1 MFTEK
6 NLQTHP
12 IDVKYCNI
20 CGHIIKYEYIIDDLG
35 NIYDEPFCYDLCWE
49 AVE

>member
-6 NLQTHP
+6 NLQTYP
-12 IDVKYCNI
+12 IDVKYCII
-20 CGHIIKYEYIIDDLG
+20 CGHVIKNEYIDDLG
-35 NIYDEPFCYDLCWE
+35 NIYDEPFCYDLCRE